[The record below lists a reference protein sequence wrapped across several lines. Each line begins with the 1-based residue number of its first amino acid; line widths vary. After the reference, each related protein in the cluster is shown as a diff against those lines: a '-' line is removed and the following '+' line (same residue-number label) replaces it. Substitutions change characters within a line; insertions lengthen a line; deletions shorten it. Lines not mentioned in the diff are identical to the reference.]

1 MAGPNINCMKKS
13 IHNDANSSLVATG
26 GKENDLKVWNLSS
39 HSKEPV
45 FRAKNVTDN
54 WMQLREPVC
63 ITAIDF
69 IDQGR
74 VVVGTAFHQ
83 IRVYDIK
90 GSVRR
95 PMFNLNFG
103 QHPITTISAIPNEL
117 K

>member
-1 MAGPNINCMKKS
+1 MRKS
-13 IHNDANSSLVATG
+13 IHNENSSNLFATG

-39 HSKEPV
+39 NAKDPV
-45 FRAKNVTDN
+45 FRAKNVADN
-54 WMQLREPVC
+54 WIQLREPVC

-69 IDQGR
+69 IDQNR

-90 GSVRR
+90 SGIRR
-95 PMFNLNFG
+95 PMFNLTFG
-103 QHPITTISAIPNEL
+103 QHPISTISIVPGDL